1 MVKCI
6 SLKIPGRIT
15 LASKEPLKSPIIWSN
30 DLAHSQDR
38 SIIYQGLQ
46 YISELSKA
54 KVLNKYGLEM
64 IDEPIEEC
72 NQYGKNTITNYAYWN
87 CKFQYDTRP
96 ENHQAGTCKMGPSL
110 DPMAVVS
117 PNLKV
122 HGVDGLR
129 VADASIMPKV
139 NSSFRDFDKHITT
152 N

>member
-6 SLKIPGRIT
+6 SLKISGRIT
-15 LASKEPLKSPIIWSN
+15 LASKDPLQPPVIWSN
-30 DLAHSQDR
+30 DLADSQDR

-46 YISELSKA
+46 YIVKLSEA
-54 KVLNKYGLEM
+54 KSLKGYGLTM
-64 IDEPIEEC
+64 IDKPITEC
-72 NQYGKNTITNYAYWN
+72 EQYGPNTIKNYAYWD

-117 PNLKV
+117 PDLKV
-122 HGVDGLR
+122 HGVEGLR

-139 NSSFRDFDKHITT
+139 NIAVLGKNT